1 MTEKEWQEV
10 AKPVEVLV
18 GCKLIAFDP
27 NFVFRMEDGSQVN
40 VPFTFIMELSHNL
53 SNIQIIDKVWFKNLK
68 KKENPKYDES
78 NKKEDDPEWVG
89 FSNFINLL

>member
-1 MTEKEWQEV
+1 MTKKEWQEV
-10 AKPVEVLV
+10 VKPIEVLV

-27 NFVFRMEDGSQVN
+27 NFVFRMKDGSQVN

-68 KKENPKYDES
+68 KEEI
-78 NKKEDDPEWVG
+78 WVNHTLSPMFG
-89 FSNFINLL
+89 ISLN